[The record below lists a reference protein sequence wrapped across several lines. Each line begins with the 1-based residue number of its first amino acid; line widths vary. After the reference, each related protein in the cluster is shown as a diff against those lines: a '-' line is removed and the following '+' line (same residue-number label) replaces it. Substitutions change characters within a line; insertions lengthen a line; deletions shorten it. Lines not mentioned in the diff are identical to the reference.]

1 MWLQYGTPQSLL
13 LLLFKRISGTRH
25 VGIDDIP
32 QLMDEYDFYE
42 DIYFGKIK
50 EPNDSKRIKIN
61 GIYEYINH
69 LDPPKAYPALHIPYR
84 ILIQQAGLFKNQTI
98 ESNIVN
104 QILDRLKKYGLVKNQ
119 EDYSNETLQKK
130 IVLAIRWA
138 NELSDMEQNENGA
151 SGLVDERNGSLT
163 LLSLQQKDLLKKI
176 KVELE
181 NLHQKTLESHA
192 KTGRGEPN
200 TADNDELA
208 QEVQSI
214 IFNSAKNNQ
223 LQPKE
228 VFRLFY
234 QILINSERGPRLG
247 SYIAD
252 LGLQN
257 VIVTLEKRI
266 SS

>member
-1 MWLQYGTPQSLL
+1 MRKL
-13 LLLFKRISGTRH
+13 
-25 VGIDDIP
+25 
-32 QLMDEYDFYE
+32 
-42 DIYFGKIK
+42 
-50 EPNDSKRIKIN
+50 
-61 GIYEYINH
+61 
-69 LDPPKAYPALHIPYR
+69 
-84 ILIQQAGLFKNQTI
+84 AG
-98 ESNIVN
+98 
-104 QILDRLKKYGLVKNQ
+104 
-119 EDYSNETLQKK
+119 
-130 IVLAIRWA
+130 
-138 NELSDMEQNENGA
+138 
-151 SGLVDERNGSLT
+151 
-163 LLSLQQKDLLKKI
+163 
-176 KVELE
+176 
-181 NLHQKTLESHA
+181 
-192 KTGRGEPN
+192 GEPN